1 MDNTINE
8 TEEWEN
14 ISNENVIENTSEENS
29 SLEENT
35 TDDNIENNTIENT
48 SNDIVE
54 NIVNDVQNET
64 TANTVA
70 DESNVTIE
78 TIHEDLAFIGSFLI
92 FFIIQVDVHNPLYY
106 LIITQINIILY
117 DFTMTEK

>member
-14 ISNENVIENTSEENS
+14 ISNENVNAD
-29 SLEENT
+29 SLEENSTVEENT
-35 TDDNIENNTIENT
+35 TVDDNTENNTIENT
-48 SNDIVE
+48 SNEIVE

-64 TANTVA
+64 TANTVV
-70 DESNVTIE
+70 DESSVTIE

-92 FFIIQVDVHNPLYY
+92 FFTIFL
-106 LIITQINIILY
+106 LIKTIFKFF
-117 DFTMTEK
+117 DMFF